1 MKRSVLLDSLFDLAH
16 KVPSEMGSVVSY
28 AVDLVDAIDAETIS
42 ASTARKTL
50 LNGAW
55 DELEYSYSGFALIYD
70 EDIARRILDP
80 LELIRYDFGRLPPPG
95 GKTWLDLQAKMIGY
109 AITFV
114 EWSLRLAEGGA
125 DQ

>member
-1 MKRSVLLDSLFDLAH
+1 MKREVLLNSLFNLSN
-16 KVPSEMGSVVSY
+16 KVPAEMGSVISY
-28 AVDLVDAIDAETIS
+28 AADMVDAIDAETIS
-42 ASTARKTL
+42 ASTARKIL

-55 DELEYSYSGFALIYD
+55 DELEYSYNGFSFIYD